1 MIKFKYEVWINGVK
15 KGEVVVTDDSS
26 KKAERKA
33 TKLVKDTYE
42 LGANDIIGLIIV
54 KMEIL

>member
-42 LGANDIIGLIIV
+42 LGANDTIGLIIV